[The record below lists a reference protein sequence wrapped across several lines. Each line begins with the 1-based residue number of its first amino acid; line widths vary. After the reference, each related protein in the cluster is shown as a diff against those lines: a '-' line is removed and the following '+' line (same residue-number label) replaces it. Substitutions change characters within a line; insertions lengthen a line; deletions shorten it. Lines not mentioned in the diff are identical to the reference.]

1 MLEVLSGKLLKQ
13 AKESQYSDISI
24 RFKLILSQ
32 SILRHGKNYYMMII
46 DSIHQEFL
54 PLFY

>member
-32 SILRHGKNYYMMII
+32 KYS
-46 DSIHQEFL
+46 
-54 PLFY
+54 